1 MIKPQT
7 ITIEKK
13 RFAIVPEKEYLD
25 LLQDVAD
32 LKNVLKRRKEPGM
45 EEPFFLKNQQKKVR
59 YSQNDLHSNY

>member
-32 LKNVLKRRKEPGM
+32 LKKVLKRRQEPGIEANM
-45 EEPFFLKNQQKKVR
+45 FFKKLSEKNKR
-59 YSQNDLHSNY
+59 FAT

>member
-13 RFAIVPEKEYLD
+13 RFAIVPENEYLN

-32 LKNVLKRRKEPGM
+32 LKKVLKRRKEPGM
-45 EEPFFLKNQQKKVR
+45 EAMAFFKKLAEKNK
-59 YSQNDLHSNY
+59 

>member
-32 LKNVLKRRKEPGM
+32 LKKVLKRRKEPGM
-45 EEPFFLKNQQKKVR
+45 EANLFFKK
-59 YSQNDLHSNY
+59 SAEKSTLFAK

>member
-1 MIKPQT
+1 MIKAQT

-32 LKNVLKRRKEPGM
+32 LKKVLKRRKEPGI
-45 EEPFFLKNQQKKVR
+45 EATLFFKK
-59 YSQNDLHSNY
+59 SAEKSKLIAK

>member
-32 LKNVLKRRKEPGM
+32 LKKVLKRRKEPGI
-45 EEPFFLKNQQKKVR
+45 EATLFFKRLGEKNKLIAK
-59 YSQNDLHSNY
+59 